1 MSSGELV
8 ILVPSRLVVMEV
20 GGGSEGSHGPP
31 ASFPEESDFGGEG
44 MFIPGGMPSG
54 RFGMEGLCAGAV
66 CGRPHKSAAHQPSTA
81 AAKPRFV
88 RLIIC
93 VFILIFPF
101 PGQKPFSPLT
111 FNTL

>member
-31 ASFPEESDFGGEG
+31 ASFPEESGFGGEG

-54 RFGMEGLCAGAV
+54 RFGMEILCARAG
-66 CGRPHKSAAHQPSTA
+66 CGRPHKSAAHQPNSA
-81 AAKPRFV
+81 AVKTRFL

-93 VFILIFPF
+93 CFILILP
-101 PGQKPFSPLT
+101 
-111 FNTL
+111 